1 MSDRFSI
8 LPADKLLKWILEEE
22 KSRQIFGITKN
33 LFFNPKADDV
43 FKMKRYGKI
52 LDSPIGVAA
61 GPHTQLSQNIITAY
75 LTGSRYIELKT
86 VQTLDELEV
95 SKPCID
101 MEDEGYNCEWSQEL
115 KLKQSFGQYLD
126 AWIIIHILNHKFGWG
141 EDINCIFNMSAGYNL
156 DGILKENM
164 QEFFNLMANAKNPI
178 DEKLNTLEK
187 ICPSLKDIKIPHKIS
202 DNITLST
209 MHGCPPNEIEKIAK
223 YLIAEKKFH
232 TTVKLNPTL
241 LGSDELNDILKNK
254 LGYYTIVPK
263 EAFEHDLK
271 FSDAIKIIKSLI
283 QTSEENEV
291 DFSIKLTNTLESVNN
306 KTIFPEKEKMMYMSG
321 RALHPVS
328 IAVAEKLRNEF
339 DGNLDISFSA
349 GADCFNIPEIL
360 ACGIKPVTVCSDL
373 LKPGG
378 YARQIQ
384 YLDNIKS
391 EFQKLGAKN
400 IDEFIIKKSIEKTDN
415 VKLAAFNNLNIYAE
429 KVRYDKY
436 YRKSFFAGT
445 TIKTKRELNEFDCV
459 KAPCVYTCPDNQ
471 DIPDYMYYTSI
482 GNIDKAYQVILKSN
496 PFPSVTGMICDH
508 QCQTKCTRIN
518 YDNSLLIREIK
529 RFVSENAKEKVLAVK
544 GKNGKKVSI
553 IGAGPSGL
561 SAAYF
566 LAIEGFEVEVNDSK
580 GFAGGMVSDAI
591 PEFRLSKEAIKKDI
605 ERIEK
610 LGVKFIYDRKIN
622 DEEIKKLIDKLNNNY
637 LYIAV
642 GAQKSKKIN
651 IEGEKNES
659 VFDALGFLSDVKKK
673 IKIESGKNIAVI
685 GGGNT
690 AIDTARTAK
699 RIAGENGKVTLIYR
713 RTRKEMPADK
723 DEIKSMLDEGVQ
735 LLELTAPSGIISENG
750 KLKLVCHK
758 MELTG
763 IDKSGRAKPVKIQNS
778 DFEMFFDDIIPAIGQ
793 DIASEFLAS
802 LNVNPETYQTQYEN
816 VYLGGDALRG
826 ASTLIKA
833 IADGKNAAYEIIKKS
848 GGKLPDDYSASIRE
862 ISKEEYQRK
871 NASRVFG
878 KEIIETHIFERNN
891 FHVVTQPLTSE
902 AAKIE
907 ASRCLYCDT
916 VCNVCVSVCPNRANI
931 SYEINPEEYNLK
943 KINVKGNALSFIQDK
958 VFRVNQQPQV
968 LNIQD
973 FCNDCGNCTTF
984 CPTSGAPYKDK
995 PRLFLNENDLMK
1007 SGEEGYFT
1015 SEENGNRYIIYKS
1028 DMILEKLKLNKD
1040 HYLYTSSNFDIK
1052 LDLKSLDCLDV
1063 KLKKGFECEITLDNA
1078 SKMSVL
1084 MKNLPQYLFV

>member
-22 KSRQIFGITKN
+22 KSGQIFGITKN

-43 FKMKRYGKI
+43 FKMKRYGKT
-52 LDSPIGVAA
+52 LDTPIGVAA

-115 KLKQSFGQYLD
+115 KLRQSFGQYFD

-141 EDINCIFNMSAGYNL
+141 EDINCIFNMSVGYNL
-156 DGILKENM
+156 DGILKENV
-164 QEFFNLMANAKNPI
+164 QEFFNLMSNAKNEL
-178 DEKLNTLEK
+178 DEKLNILEK
-187 ICPSLKDIKIPHKIS
+187 IYPSIKEINIPYKIS

-209 MHGCPPNEIEKIAK
+209 MHGCPPDEIEKIAK
-223 YLIAEKKFH
+223 YLIVEKKLH

-241 LGSDELNDILKNK
+241 LGRDELNDILKTK
-254 LGYYTIVPK
+254 LGYDTIVPK

-283 QTSEENEV
+283 QVSEENEV

-445 TIKTKRELNEFDCV
+445 TIKTNRELNEFDCV
-459 KAPCVYTCPDNQ
+459 KAPCVYTCPDSQ

-642 GAQKSKKIN
+642 GAQKSKKMN
-651 IEGEKNES
+651 IEGEKNEG

-750 KLKLVCHK
+750 KLKLVCYK

-763 IDKSGRAKPVKIQNS
+763 IDKSGRAKPVKTQNS
-778 DFEMFFDDIIPAIGQ
+778 DFEMFFDNIIPAIGQ

-878 KEIIETHIFERNN
+878 EKIIETHIFERNN
-891 FHVVTQPLTSE
+891 FHVVTQPLTPE

-931 SYEINPEEYNLK
+931 FYEINPEEYNLK
-943 KINVKGNALSFIQDK
+943 KIIVNRNNVSFIQDK

-995 PRLFLNENDLMK
+995 PRLFLNENELMK

-1028 DMILEKLKLNKD
+1028 DMALEKLTLNKD
-1040 HYLYTSSNFDIK
+1040 HYLYMSSNFDIK

-1063 KLKKGFECEITLDNA
+1063 KLKNGFECEITLDNA
-1078 SKMSVL
+1078 AKMSVL